1 MMTDEQDATKETVRR
16 AADAAISNR
25 NLAEA
30 IVAERE
36 FTQWAMA
43 SLVRLGRRV
52 SNALV
57 RAARSAEREA
67 LQAKIQRCPQ
77 RTKRKRQLRPRRP
90 RRQMQ

>member
-16 AADAAISNR
+16 AADAEISNR

-36 FTQWAMA
+36 FTEWAMA
-43 SLVRLGRRV
+43 SLVRLGRSV
-52 SNALV
+52 SIALV
-57 RAARSAEREA
+57 RAERAAERAA

-77 RTKRKRQLRPRRP
+77 RTKRKRQLRPRRSP
-90 RRQMQ
+90 AQ